1 MTPILFAL
9 APVFLLIFLGYLL
22 KARRLV
28 ADAFWAPAEKL
39 TFYLFFPA
47 LLVGNTAT
55 AELAGI
61 EVLPMMAAVASGIL
75 SVAGMVTLFGR
86 RFGVDGAAF
95 TSLFQGA
102 IRPNS
107 YVGIA
112 AAFALFGD
120 AGLTLVAVCIVVAV
134 PMVNLLSV
142 VVLVR
147 YGAVS
152 GPSTEKLSR
161 GRQKALLGVAT
172 NPLIL
177 ACLLGALLNFS
188 GVGTPSLAAPLVD
201 ILGRAA
207 LPVGLLAV
215 GAGLDLAA
223 ARQAGRLVAAIAAVK
238 LVALPAVTFLACK
251 VLAVGGLAA
260 TVSVMYASLP
270 GSASAYVM
278 SRQMGGDAKLM
289 AGIITATT
297 LAAILAMPTAI
308 LVLGGG

>member
-22 KARRLV
+22 KTRQLV
-28 ADAFWAPAEKL
+28 ADVFWAPAEKL

-55 AELAGI
+55 AELTEI
-61 EVLPMMAAVASGIL
+61 QVLPMTAAMFSGLLLI
-75 SVAGMVTLFGR
+75 AGMVILFGR
-86 RFGVDGAAF
+86 RFAADGPAF
-95 TSLFQGA
+95 TSLLQGA
-102 IRPNS
+102 IRPNT

-120 AGLTLVAVCIVVAV
+120 AGLTLLAVCIVVTV
-134 PMVNLLSV
+134 PIVNLLSV

-147 YGAVS
+147 HGVVCGAS
-152 GPSTEKLSR
+152 AEKLSS
-161 GRQKALLGVAT
+161 GWQKALFRVAT

-188 GVGTPSLAAPLVD
+188 GIGTPSLAAPLLD

-223 ARQAGRLVAAIAAVK
+223 ARQAGRLVAVITAIK
-238 LVALPAVTFLACK
+238 LIALPAVTFLACK
-251 VLAVGGLAA
+251 VFAVGGLTA
-260 TVSVMYASLP
+260 TICVMYASLP

-278 SRQMGGDAKLM
+278 ARQMGGDAKLM

-297 LAAILAMPTAI
+297 LAAMAAMPVAI
-308 LVLGGG
+308 LVLGGD

>member
-22 KARRLV
+22 KTRQLV
-28 ADAFWAPAEKL
+28 ADVFWAPAEKL

-55 AELAGI
+55 AELTEI
-61 EVLPMMAAVASGIL
+61 QVLPMTAAMFSGLLLI
-75 SVAGMVTLFGR
+75 AGMVILFGR
-86 RFGVDGAAF
+86 RFAADGPAF
-95 TSLFQGA
+95 TSLLQGA
-102 IRPNS
+102 IRPNT

-120 AGLTLVAVCIVVAV
+120 AGLTLLAVCIV
-134 PMVNLLSV
+134 PIVNLLSV

-147 YGAVS
+147 HGVVCGAS
-152 GPSTEKLSR
+152 AEKLSS
-161 GRQKALLGVAT
+161 GWQKALFRVAT

-188 GVGTPSLAAPLVD
+188 GIGTPSLAAPLLD

-223 ARQAGRLVAAIAAVK
+223 ARQAGRLVAVITAIK
-238 LVALPAVTFLACK
+238 LIALPAVTFLACK
-251 VLAVGGLAA
+251 VFAVGGLTA
-260 TVSVMYASLP
+260 TICVMYASLP

-278 SRQMGGDAKLM
+278 ARQMGGDAKLM

-297 LAAILAMPTAI
+297 LAAMAAMPVAI
-308 LVLGGG
+308 LVLGGD